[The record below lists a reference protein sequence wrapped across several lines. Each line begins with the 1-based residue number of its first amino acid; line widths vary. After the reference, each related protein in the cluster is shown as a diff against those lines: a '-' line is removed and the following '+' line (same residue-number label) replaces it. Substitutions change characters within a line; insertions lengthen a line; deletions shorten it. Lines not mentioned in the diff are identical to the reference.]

1 MAMAMVFNVDGKT
14 ETLTSDFDVNDS
26 ERKQVNKTVTEI
38 EKILSNK
45 SNLKSNI
52 VLASLSEI
60 SKKHIKNLKN
70 EIKTI
75 TDK

>member
-14 ETLTSDFDVNDS
+14 ETFTSDFDVNDS

-60 SKKHIKNLKN
+60 SKKHIKNLK
-70 EIKTI
+70 K
-75 TDK
+75 